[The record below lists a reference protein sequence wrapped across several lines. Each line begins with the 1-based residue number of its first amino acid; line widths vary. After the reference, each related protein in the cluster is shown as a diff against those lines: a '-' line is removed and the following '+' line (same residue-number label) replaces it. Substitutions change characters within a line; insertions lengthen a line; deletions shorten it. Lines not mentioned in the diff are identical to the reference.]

1 VGLLSDASGQPG
13 VYDLGLA
20 LLNVLQ
26 TVALAYLAAD
36 RHNVTRARKQGYRT
50 RSDDSPGTSA

>member
-1 VGLLSDASGQPG
+1 